1 MAAGHDHSSDYWG
14 NYGGLNLSMGRKS
27 GYGSFGPKF
36 KNVGARVFDL
46 TVDQKTGNMT
56 INTWIREDDGSI
68 DQ

>member
-1 MAAGHDHSSDYWG
+1 
-14 NYGGLNLSMGRKS
+14 MGRKS

-56 INTWIREDDGSI
+56 IDTWIREDDGTV